1 MQYYLFTNSYLQ
13 KITAVVFLCL
23 SLASC
28 APIPWE
34 DISSTPKYSS
44 VIGKQF
50 KTKKELWAFGITV
63 DRNYK
68 KKVDSIHL
76 MDVDISGPEVVTRER
91 LDRGFIFR
99 VVKILKAKSFLVS
112 RMAYMVEAV
121 DSNKF
126 KGNEVLV
133 DLTGKI
139 NDRNYGLDESIYSL
153 ENSVR

>member
-1 MQYYLFTNSYLQ
+1 MGGHKFNS
-13 KITAVVFLCL
+13 KILKC
-23 SLASC
+23 
-28 APIPWE
+28 
-34 DISSTPKYSS
+34 
-44 VIGKQF
+44 IGKQF

-68 KKVDSIHL
+68 KKVDYIVL
-76 MDVDISGPEVVTRER
+76 MDVGVSGPEVVTRER

-99 VVKILKAKSFLVS
+99 VVKIFKAKSFLVS
-112 RMAYMVEAV
+112 RMAYILEAV

-139 NDRNYGLDESIYSL
+139 SDRNYGLDESIYSF

>member
-1 MQYYLFTNSYLQ
+1 
-13 KITAVVFLCL
+13 
-23 SLASC
+23 LASC

-34 DISSTPKYSS
+34 DISSTPEYSS

-68 KKVDSIHL
+68 KQVDYIDL
-76 MDVDISGPEVVTRER
+76 MEVRISGPEVVTREK
-91 LDRGFIFR
+91 LNSGFTFR

-112 RMAYMVEAV
+112 RMAYTVEAI

-126 KGNEVLV
+126 KDYVVEVR
-133 DLTGKI
+133 LTGDI
-139 NDRNYGLDESIYSL
+139 NNRNYGLDESIYAL
-153 ENSVR
+153 ENNVR